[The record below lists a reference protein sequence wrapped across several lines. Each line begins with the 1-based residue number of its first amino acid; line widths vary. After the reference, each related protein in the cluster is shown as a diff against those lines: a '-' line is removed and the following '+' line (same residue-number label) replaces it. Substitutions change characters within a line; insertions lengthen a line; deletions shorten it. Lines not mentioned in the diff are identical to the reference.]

1 MWGISRIER
10 WYPATV
16 SAKSPAHLTVLAPG
30 CRYDLAVMADR
41 EERLA
46 KNEDHFR
53 DINESLRE
61 KHVHATVVRSG
72 PLPFICEC
80 ASVECTEAVELTL
93 EDYRRV
99 RRNPRRFIVVPG
111 HVAPDVERIVESAEA
126 FVIVEKQNE
135 AGDVAEDLYHQD

>member
-1 MWGISRIER
+1 M
-10 WYPATV
+10 
-16 SAKSPAHLTVLAPG
+16 AH
-30 CRYDLAVMADR
+30 R

-46 KNEDHFR
+46 RNEDHFR

-99 RRNPRRFIVVPG
+99 RRNPRWFIVVPG
-111 HVAPDVERIVESAEA
+111 HVAPDIELVVESAEA
-126 FVIVEKQNE
+126 VVVVEKQND
-135 AGDVAEDLYHQD
+135 AGGAAEELDHKD

>member
-1 MWGISRIER
+1 
-10 WYPATV
+10 
-16 SAKSPAHLTVLAPG
+16 
-30 CRYDLAVMADR
+30 MAYR

-61 KHVHATVVRSG
+61 KHVHATLVRSG

-80 ASVECTEAVELTL
+80 ASVECTEALELML

-111 HVAPDVERIVESAEA
+111 HVAPDVELVVESAEA
-126 FVIVEKQNE
+126 FVVVEKQNE
-135 AGDVAEDLYHQD
+135 AGDAAQALHDQD

>member
-1 MWGISRIER
+1 
-10 WYPATV
+10 
-16 SAKSPAHLTVLAPG
+16 LTLPDPQR
-30 CRYDLAVMADR
+30 RYDHAVMADR

-80 ASVECTEAVELTL
+80 ASVECTEAVELPL
-93 EDYRRV
+93 EEYRRV
-99 RRNPRRFIVVPG
+99 RRNPRWFIVVPG
-111 HVAPDVERIVESAEA
+111 HVAPDIEVVVESAEA
-126 FVIVEKQNE
+126 FVVVEKQNE
-135 AGDVAEDLYHQD
+135 AGEVAEELYDQD

>member
-1 MWGISRIER
+1 M
-10 WYPATV
+10 V
-16 SAKSPAHLTVLAPG
+16 
-30 CRYDLAVMADR
+30 DR

-46 KNEDHFR
+46 RNEDHFR

-72 PLPFICEC
+72 PLPFVCEC

-99 RRNPRRFIVVPG
+99 RRSSRRFIVVPG
-111 HVAPDVERIVESAEA
+111 HEVPDVEIVVEVGEG
-126 FVIVEKQNE
+126 FVVVDKVDE
-135 AGDVAEDLYHQD
+135 AGAAAAALDRD